1 MGFGDTA
8 KKLQKVA
15 EMAEDVYAKLKELR
29 EEVNATRETVEET
42 AARTTRLETE
52 LAEQR
57 ALVAQLLEEQ
67 GVDPESVDLS
77 DAEPPVGE
85 ADDGGGDASADGG
98 AGDDATTAGAN

>member
-29 EEVNATRETVEET
+29 EEVNATRETVEDT
-42 AARTTRLETE
+42 AERTTRLETE

-57 ALVAQLLEEQ
+57 ALIDQLLEAN
-67 GVDPESVDLS
+67 GVDSESVDLE
-77 DAEPPVGE
+77 DVAPPVG
-85 ADDGGGDASADGG
+85 DGETAA
-98 AGDDATTAGAN
+98 DDATTTGVD

>member
-29 EEVNATRETVEET
+29 EEVNATRETVEDT
-42 AARTTRLETE
+42 AERTTRLETE

-57 ALVAQLLEEQ
+57 ALIDQLLEAN
-67 GVDPESVDLS
+67 GVDSESVDLTGV
-77 DAEPPVGE
+77 EPPVG
-85 ADDGGGDASADGG
+85 DAEEDES
-98 AGDDATTAGAN
+98 DDATTAGAN